1 MTQRDA
7 SSVAGEIV
15 AARSQRVFDVFGV
28 WLERYFQRKF
38 TAVRLLRG
46 SRPEADPA
54 KPLVVYAN
62 HPSWWDPLVFIL
74 LSARV
79 APQRK
84 CFGPMD
90 ARMLEKYRFMKRLG
104 VFGVEQ
110 DSRRGAAQFLLA
122 ARGLLADPAN
132 TLWLTPQGHFSDARA
147 RPVKFQ
153 PGLGHIARDSEA
165 TFVPLAMELTFWN
178 EPAPELLLAFGE
190 PVVAQPRTASAEDWT
205 ARFESSLSAT
215 LDRLA
220 EASMTRDADRFE
232 TLVAG
237 RSGVAPVYDTFRYL
251 KALAT
256 GSKYRPAHGDR

>member
-1 MTQRDA
+1 MALRARDDLA
-7 SSVAGEIV
+7 RDIA

-28 WLERYFQRKF
+28 WLDRYFQRKF
-38 TAVRLLRG
+38 TAVRLLKG
-46 SRPEADPA
+46 SRPAIDAA

-74 LSARV
+74 LSARLF
-79 APQRK
+79 PERK
-84 CFGPMD
+84 SFGPMD

-110 DSRRGAAQFLLA
+110 DSRRGAAQFLMA

-132 TLWLTPQGHFSDARA
+132 ALWLTPEGHFCDARV
-147 RPVKFQ
+147 RPVTFR
-153 PGLGHIARDSEA
+153 PGLGHVARESEA

-190 PVVAQPRTASAEDWT
+190 PVVAHPNPASAEEWT
-205 ARFESSLSAT
+205 ARFEASLAQT

-220 EASMTRDADRFE
+220 EASMTREADRFE
-232 TLVAG
+232 TVVAG

-251 KALAT
+251 KALVT
-256 GSKYRPAHGDR
+256 GGKYRPAHGDQ